1 MTGKVS
7 SFSAADAALGY
18 LYQVRVA
25 LLWSLRRLKTS
36 QSFLVSLETLDDVT
50 FEVGGQPDE
59 LLQTKHHTNRE
70 ARLTDASPDLWKTLR
85 VWFEGYANG
94 DIPTGTS
101 LHLLTTGKAAEG
113 TAAAYL
119 CTRNRD
125 VGTALNA
132 LESTARSSTSS
143 DNTAAYKAF
152 LATTSSVRRVLLDS
166 VYVIDAAPS
175 VTDLEGE
182 LRAEVYWAAE
192 PQYHEAFVQRLEG
205 WWLRRALKQL
215 VGIKTGDRILSDE
228 IEAQMS
234 DLREQ
239 FKADSLPIDEDL
251 LTFSLD
257 EATYEAHADS
267 VFVCQVELAKAG
279 EKRIVAAVRDYYR
292 AFEQRSRWLRDD
304 LLLIG
309 EIEKYEK
316 RLIEEW
322 ELVFDGI
329 KDELGADAADSARE
343 KAAREVLTWA
353 ERATIRIPA
362 RPSVIEPFI
371 TRGSL
376 HMLADKLRVGW
387 HPEFR
392 KRLEHL
398 LIPPTRAIS

>member
-1 MTGKVS
+1 MTSKVS
-7 SFSAADAALGY
+7 DFSAADATLGY

-25 LLWSLRRLKTS
+25 LLWSLRRLKNS

-50 FEVGGQPDE
+50 FEVSGQPNE
-59 LLQTKHHTNRE
+59 LLQTKHHKNRE
-70 ARLTDASPDLWKTLR
+70 AKLTDASPDLWKTIR

-94 DIPTGTS
+94 VIPTGTS
-101 LHLLTTGKAAEG
+101 LHLLTTGRAGEG

-119 CTRNRD
+119 SSRSRD
-125 VGTALNA
+125 VDAALNA

-143 DNTAAYKAF
+143 DNAAAYKAF

-175 VTDLEGE
+175 ITDLEGE
-182 LRAEVYWAAE
+182 LRTEVYWAAE

-205 WWLRRALKQL
+205 WWLRRALKQM
-215 VGIKTGDRILSDE
+215 VNIAKGDRILSDE

-257 EATYEAHADS
+257 KATYEAHADS
-267 VFVCQVELAKAG
+267 IFVRQIELAKAG

-329 KDELGADAADSARE
+329 KDELGEDAADSARE

-387 HPEFR
+387 HPEFSE
-392 KRLEHL
+392 RLAHL
-398 LIPPTRAIS
+398 LTQPTRAIS

>member
-1 MTGKVS
+1 MTSKVS
-7 SFSAADAALGY
+7 DFSAADATLGY

-25 LLWSLRRLKTS
+25 LLSSLQRLKNS

-59 LLQTKHHTNRE
+59 LLQTKHHKNRE
-70 ARLTDASPDLWKTLR
+70 AKLTDASPDLWKTLR

-94 DIPTGTS
+94 VIPTGTS
-101 LHLLTTGKAAEG
+101 LHLLTTGKAGEG

-119 CTRNRD
+119 RSRGRD
-125 VGTALNA
+125 VDAALNT

-143 DNTAAYKAF
+143 DNAVAYKAF

-175 VTDLEGE
+175 ITDLEGE
-182 LRAEVYWAAE
+182 LRTEVYWATE

-205 WWLRRALKQL
+205 WWLRRALKQM
-215 VGIKTGDRILSDE
+215 VDIAKGDRILSDE

-267 VFVCQVELAKAG
+267 VFVRQIELAKAG

-329 KDELGADAADSARE
+329 KDELGKDAADSAWE

-362 RPSVIEPFI
+362 RPSVMEPFI

-376 HMLADKLRVGW
+376 HLLADKLRVGW

-392 KRLEHL
+392 ERLAHL
-398 LIPPTRAIS
+398 LTQPTRAIS

>member
-1 MTGKVS
+1 MTSKVS
-7 SFSAADAALGY
+7 DFSAADATLGY

-25 LLWSLRRLKTS
+25 LLWSLQRLKNS

-50 FEVGGQPDE
+50 FEVSGQPNE
-59 LLQTKHHTNRE
+59 LLQTKHHKNRE
-70 ARLTDASPDLWKTLR
+70 AKLTDASPDLWKTLR

-94 DIPTGTS
+94 VIPTGTS
-101 LHLLTTGKAAEG
+101 LHLLTTGKAGEG

-119 CTRNRD
+119 SSRSRD
-125 VGTALNA
+125 VDAALNA

-143 DNTAAYKAF
+143 DNVAAYKAF

-175 VTDLEGE
+175 ITDLEGE
-182 LRAEVYWAAE
+182 LRTEVYWAAE

-205 WWLRRALKQL
+205 WWLRRALKQM
-215 VGIKTGDRILSDE
+215 VNIAKGDRILSDE

-267 VFVCQVELAKAG
+267 IFVRQIELAKAG

-329 KDELGADAADSARE
+329 KDELGEDAADSVRE

-353 ERATIRIPA
+353 ERTTIRIPA

-387 HPEFR
+387 HPEFSE
-392 KRLEHL
+392 RLAHL
-398 LIPPTRAIS
+398 LTQPTRAIS

>member
-1 MTGKVS
+1 MTSKIS
-7 SFSAADAALGY
+7 SFSAADATLGY

-25 LLWSLRRLKTS
+25 LLWSLQRLKNS

-50 FEVGGQPDE
+50 FEASGQPDE
-59 LLQTKHHTNRE
+59 LLQTKHHRNRE
-70 ARLTDASPDLWKTLR
+70 AKLTDTSADLWKTLR

-94 DIPTGTS
+94 VIPTGTS
-101 LHLLTTGKAAEG
+101 LHLLTTGKAGEG

-119 CTRNRD
+119 SSRSRD
-125 VGTALNA
+125 VDAALNA

-143 DNTAAYKAF
+143 DNAAAYRVF
-152 LATTSSVRRVLLDS
+152 LATTPSVRRVLLDS

-175 VTDLEGE
+175 ITDLEGE
-182 LRAEVYWAAE
+182 LRTEVYWAAE

-205 WWLRRALKQL
+205 WWLRRALKQI
-215 VGIKTGDRILSDE
+215 VNIAKGDRILSDE

-267 VFVCQVELAKAG
+267 VFVRQIELAKAG

-398 LIPPTRAIS
+398 LTRPTRAIS